1 MIRRV
6 LSILKSWIKAL
17 FAPVEDPREG
27 PSSGRRRQTELLGRV
42 RDARER
48 IEATRTQLEREMES
62 GRREVPRLR
71 DEARRLLRDDRED
84 VARLVLRRRQAAV
97 EQVRFLEEQIAHV
110 DKDAQALAAAEYM
123 MRTEVAASVA
133 HKDVA
138 TARFDAAEARV
149 TVSEALSGISDEL
162 FRESEGHQAVDE
174 RAEYMQARADAI
186 DELVGLGV
194 LPSSAVRPVSGF
206 QAGDGDLD
214 DEVETALR
222 QIKSG
227 MDV

>member
-1 MIRRV
+1 MMRRI
-6 LSILKSWIKAL
+6 LSLLRSWIDAL
-17 FAPVEDPREG
+17 FAPAKDPREE
-27 PSSGRRRQTELLGRV
+27 STSVTRRQEELLARV
-42 RDARER
+42 HDARER
-48 IEATRTQLEREMES
+48 IEAIRTQLEREMES

-71 DEARRLLRDDRED
+71 DEARRLLHDDRED

-97 EQVRFLEEQIAHV
+97 EHIRFLEDQIAQV
-110 DKDAQALAAAEYM
+110 DREAQTLAAIEDKL
-123 MRTEVAASVA
+123 RTQIAAYSA

-162 FRESEGHQAVDE
+162 FDLPSTTSLTDE

-194 LPSSAVRPVSGF
+194 LPSSAVRPVKGF
-206 QAGDGDLD
+206 QVEDGDF
-214 DEVETALR
+214 DEAVEAMLR
-222 QIKSG
+222 QTKRG
-227 MDV
+227 VDV

>member
-1 MIRRV
+1 MIRRI
-6 LSILKSWIKAL
+6 LSLLRSLIDAL
-17 FAPVEDPREG
+17 FAPAEDPREG
-27 PSSGRRRQTELLGRV
+27 SSTGRRRQAELLGRV
-42 RDARER
+42 RDAKAS
-48 IEATRTQLEREMES
+48 IEATRTTLEREMES
-62 GRREVPRLR
+62 CRGETARLR
-71 DEARRLLRDDRED
+71 DEAGRLLHDDKED

-97 EQVRFLEEQIAHV
+97 EHVRFLEEQIAYV

-123 MRTEVAASVA
+123 LRTEVAASAA

-162 FRESEGHQAVDE
+162 FDLPSTTGLTDE
-174 RAEYMQARADAI
+174 RAEYMQARADAS

-194 LPSSAVRPVSGF
+194 LPSSAVRPVNGF
-206 QAGDGDLD
+206 QVEDGDLD
-214 DEVETALR
+214 DEVEAVLR

-227 MDV
+227 VNV

>member
-1 MIRRV
+1 MIRRI
-6 LSILKSWIKAL
+6 LSIVKSWIKAL
-17 FAPVEDPREG
+17 FAPAEDPRER
-27 PSSGRRRQTELLGRV
+27 PPSGRRRQAELLGRV

-71 DEARRLLRDDRED
+71 DEARRLLHDDRED
-84 VARLVLRRRQAAV
+84 VARLVLRRGQAAV
-97 EQVRFLEEQIAHV
+97 EHIRFLEDQIAQV
-110 DKDAQALAAAEYM
+110 DREAQTLAAIEDKL
-123 MRTEVAASVA
+123 RTQIAAYSA

-162 FRESEGHQAVDE
+162 LDLPSTTGLTDE

-194 LPSSAVRPVSGF
+194 LRSSAGSVSGPESE
-206 QAGDGDLD
+206 DGDFVE
-214 DEVETALR
+214 EVEAVLR
-222 QIKSG
+222 QIKKG
-227 MDV
+227 VDV

>member
-1 MIRRV
+1 MIRRI
-6 LSILKSWIKAL
+6 LSLLGSWIDAL
-17 FAPVEDPREG
+17 FAPAEDPREG
-27 PSSGRRRQTELLGRV
+27 PSSGRWRQEELLGRV

-48 IEATRTQLEREMES
+48 IEAARAQLERRAES
-62 GRREVPRLR
+62 SCGEVARLK

-84 VARLVLRRRQAAV
+84 VARLILRRRQAAV
-97 EQVRFLEEQIAHV
+97 EHIRFLEVQTAHV

-123 MRTEVAASVA
+123 LRTEVAASAA

-162 FRESEGHQAVDE
+162 FDLPSTTGLTDE

-194 LPSSAVRPVSGF
+194 LPSSAVRPVKGF
-206 QAGDGDLD
+206 QVENGDFDE
-214 DEVETALR
+214 EVEAVLR

-227 MDV
+227 VNV

>member
-17 FAPVEDPREG
+17 FAPAKDPREG
-27 PSSGRRRQTELLGRV
+27 SSTGRRRQAELLGRV
-42 RDARER
+42 RDARAS
-48 IEATRTQLEREMES
+48 IEATRTTLEREMEPS
-62 GRREVPRLR
+62 REEIKRLR

-97 EQVRFLEEQIAHV
+97 EHIRFLEEQIAQI
-110 DKDAQALAAAEYM
+110 DREAQTLAAIEDKL
-123 MRTEVAASVA
+123 RTQIAAYYA

-162 FRESEGHQAVDE
+162 FDLSTTGLTDE

-186 DELVGLGV
+186 DELEGLGV
-194 LPSSAVRPVSGF
+194 LSYSAVGPVNGSRIE
-206 QAGDGDLD
+206 DGGEMDE
-214 DEVETALR
+214 EVETVL
-222 QIKSG
+222 KELKCG
-227 MDV
+227 MGV

>member
-17 FAPVEDPREG
+17 FAPAKDPREG
-27 PSSGRRRQTELLGRV
+27 PPSGRRRQANLLARV

-48 IEATRTQLEREMES
+48 IEATRTTLEREMES
-62 GRREVPRLR
+62 SRGETARLR
-71 DEARRLLRDDRED
+71 DEARRLLHDDRED

-97 EQVRFLEEQIAHV
+97 EHVRFLEEQIAHV
-110 DKDAQALAAAEYM
+110 DRDAQALAAAEYM
-123 MRTEVAASVA
+123 LRAEVIASDA

-138 TARFDAAEARV
+138 TARFDVAEARV
-149 TVSEALSGISDEL
+149 TVSEALSGISDE
-162 FRESEGHQAVDE
+162 FANVSQALQVADE
-174 RAEYMQARADAI
+174 RTEYMQARADAI

-194 LPSSAVRPVSGF
+194 LSYSAVGPVNGSRIE
-206 QAGDGDLD
+206 DGDLD
-214 DEVETALR
+214 EEVEMALR

-227 MDV
+227 AGV

>member
-1 MIRRV
+1 MIRRI
-6 LSILKSWIKAL
+6 LSLLRSWIDAL
-17 FAPVEDPREG
+17 FAPAKDPREG
-27 PSSGRRRQTELLGRV
+27 STPVTRRQEELLGRV

-48 IEATRTQLEREMES
+48 IEAARAQLERRAES
-62 GRREVPRLR
+62 SCGEVARLK

-84 VARLVLRRRQAAV
+84 VARLILRRRQAAV
-97 EQVRFLEEQIAHV
+97 EHIRFLEVQTAHV

-123 MRTEVAASVA
+123 LRTEVAASAA

-162 FRESEGHQAVDE
+162 FDLPSTTGLTDE

-194 LPSSAVRPVSGF
+194 LPSSAVRPVKGF
-206 QAGDGDLD
+206 QVENGDFDE
-214 DEVETALR
+214 EVEAVLR

-227 MDV
+227 VNV

>member
-1 MIRRV
+1 MIRRI
-6 LSILKSWIKAL
+6 LSPLGSWIDAL
-17 FAPVEDPREG
+17 FASAEDPREG
-27 PSSGRRRQTELLGRV
+27 PSSGRWRQAELLGRV

-48 IEATRTQLEREMES
+48 IEATRTTLEREMES
-62 GRREVPRLR
+62 CRGETARLR
-71 DEARRLLRDDRED
+71 DEARRLLHDDKED

-97 EQVRFLEEQIAHV
+97 EHVRFLEEQIAYV

-123 MRTEVAASVA
+123 LRTEVAASAA

-162 FRESEGHQAVDE
+162 LDLPSTTGLTDE

-186 DELVGLGV
+186 DELEGLGV
-194 LPSSAVRPVSGF
+194 LPSSAVGPVNGF
-206 QAGDGDLD
+206 QVKDGDF
-214 DEVETALR
+214 VEEIETVLR
-222 QIKSG
+222 QMKSG
-227 MDV
+227 VNV